1 MRGNR
6 FIIMTSLFSPRFF
19 VVTCLILITTL
30 LSWSPKQ
37 SSFHKIFKV
46 NRSKSITE
54 NNILFYVNDYRSKKG
69 LPALQMNV
77 DISSQAE
84 KHSVDMATNKVSF
97 GHDGFEDRV
106 KIIAKKIGNIH
117 SSAENV
123 AYGNLSPKEV
133 VDIWLRSP
141 GHRKNIEGKYTLT
154 GIGIAANKDNIIF
167 FTQIFTSK

>member
-1 MRGNR
+1 
-6 FIIMTSLFSPRFF
+6 MTSYFSFRFF
-19 VVTCLILITTL
+19 IVACLISITTL

-37 SSFHKIFKV
+37 SSLHKSL
-46 NRSKSITE
+46 RSYRSQSNTE
-54 NNILFYVNDYRSKKG
+54 KDILFYVNDYRSRKG
-69 LPALQMNV
+69 LPALEMNV
-77 DISSQAE
+77 DIAAQAE
-84 KHSVDMATNKVSF
+84 KHSVDMATNKVGF

-106 KIIAKKIGNIH
+106 KIISKKIGNIH

-154 GIGIAANKDNIIF
+154 GIGIATGKDNIIF
-167 FTQIFTSK
+167 FTEIFTSK

>member
-6 FIIMTSLFSPRFF
+6 FIIMTSSFSSRVF
-19 VVTCLILITTL
+19 VVTCLISITTL

-37 SSFHKIFKV
+37 SSFHTTFKV
-46 NRSKSITE
+46 NRPKLYAE
-54 NNILFYVNDYRSKKG
+54 NNILFYVNDYRSRKG
-69 LPALQMNV
+69 LPALQMNG

-84 KHSVDMATNKVSF
+84 KHSIDMATKKVGF

-106 KIIAKKIGNIH
+106 KIISKKIGNIH

-133 VDIWLRSP
+133 VDIWLKSP
-141 GHRKNIEGKYTLT
+141 GHRKNIEGNYTLT
-154 GIGIAANKDNIIF
+154 GIGIATGKDNIIF
-167 FTQIFTSK
+167 FTQIFTGK

>member
-1 MRGNR
+1 
-6 FIIMTSLFSPRFF
+6 MTSSFSFRFF
-19 VVTCLILITTL
+19 IVACLISITTL

-37 SSFHKIFKV
+37 SSLHKSL
-46 NRSKSITE
+46 RSYRSQSNTE
-54 NNILFYVNDYRSKKG
+54 KDILFYVNDYRSRKG
-69 LPALQMNV
+69 LPALEMSA
-77 DISSQAE
+77 DISLQAE
-84 KHSVDMATNKVSF
+84 KHSVDMATNKVGF

-106 KIIAKKIGNIH
+106 KIISKKIGNIH

-154 GIGIAANKDNIIF
+154 GIGIATGKDNIIY
-167 FTQIFTSK
+167 FTQIFISK